1 MSNQPIRWTVKRNS
15 AEAVLLVF
23 ALGTLFAVGT
33 AVVQFIPWNILR
45 LLGPVFVFA
54 VLGGLRKRDEFFKGR
69 DHPLTLVNTDLYIG
83 NGPQRPLALL
93 GARVALCPLKNPR
106 GGAPLG
112 TVLVI
117 EDGVRAMRLIGYD
130 YFPPQGFTG
139 PEVASGDYWTDAPNF
154 AAIVHGL
161 WQASVRGAYRSHA

>member
-1 MSNQPIRWTVKRNS
+1 MSDQPIRWTVKRNS
-15 AEAVLLVF
+15 GEAILLVL
-23 ALGTLFAVGT
+23 ALGVVFSVGT
-33 AVVQFIPWNILR
+33 AAVQVIPWNLLR

-54 VLGGLRKRDEFFKGR
+54 VLGAWGKRDEFFKGR
-69 DHPLTLVNTDLYIG
+69 DHPLTLVGADLYIG
-83 NGPQRPLALL
+83 DEPQRPLALP
-93 GARVALCPLKNPR
+93 GARVALCPMKNPR

-117 EDGVRAMRLIGYD
+117 ESGDRAMRLIGYD

-139 PEVASGDYWTDAPNF
+139 PEVSSGDYWTDAPNF

-161 WQASVRGAYRSHA
+161 WQASVHGAYRSHA